1 MNSNNRKLHFTRRDG
16 SSDSVVVGSVLL
28 PPPFPETPP
37 EMLHYPEDHRQTIDS
52 SMALTI
58 LLLLTAI
65 FFVGLF
71 SLYIRRFSGD
81 AAAAGSAAAEVGNYH
96 RRRGVGQKK
105 GLDPEVVRSLPA
117 YCYRKGGEGKYDLA
131 ECAICLGEFEEE
143 AAVKMIPVCQ
153 HVFHAQCVDAWLN
166 AHVNCPLCRGTQFL
180 GVVVEGGNGGGGGGG
195 SGGSTR
201 VVEEVE
207 GRRSTVGS
215 EDAWTVEMGLAGGRL
230 RRICSSSSLVRKG
243 QERISLPRTSSL

>member
-1 MNSNNRKLHFTRRDG
+1 MNSNNRKIQLTRRDG

-37 EMLHYPEDHRQTIDS
+37 EMLHYPDHRRTIDS

-81 AAAAGSAAAEVGNYH
+81 AAAAAVSSAAEVGNHY
-96 RRRGVGQKK
+96 RRGSQKK

-153 HVFHAQCVDAWLN
+153 HVFHAQCVEAWLN

-180 GVVVEGGNGGGGGGG
+180 GVVVEGGDGGGGG

-201 VVEEVE
+201 VVE

-215 EDAWTVEMGLAGGRL
+215 EDAWTVEMGLAGGL
-230 RRICSSSSLVRKG
+230 RRVCSSSSLVRKG
-243 QERISLPRTSSL
+243 QERISLPRTSSF